1 MSITMAIG
9 FFQESVYRFAY
20 FFSIIPK
27 KLLTKMSR
35 RKSSF
40 WKSFYILT
48 RNALFITRTSQQKID
63 LRIPCEFGHSA
74 TYSQQT
80 GQFSRVSPCLQ
91 WQEMHPTTLIHTN
104 SLENERMERCITFMC
119 LRLLSIICIITI
131 SYGFHMSVDVC
142 MHFPFALSYFN
153 FQ

>member
-91 WQEMHPTTLIHTN
+91 WQEMHPTTLINTN

-119 LRLLSIICIITI
+119 LTFTFHNMYYYNLLWL
-131 SYGFHMSVDVC
+131 SYECGCLH
-142 MHFPFALSYFN
+142 ALSLCIKLL
-153 FQ
+153 